1 VQAKT
6 ALGAGAT
13 LAMLAVAAG
22 AFGSHSLKAR
32 LSADMLAVFEV
43 AVRYHMY
50 HALALILTGGAL
62 ARYGAS
68 LFRKAAWFFVLGIL
82 LFSGSLYGMSLLGFR
97 WLGILTPVGGVF
109 FLMGWLFLAI
119 GFFRADRAA

>member
-1 VQAKT
+1 M
-6 ALGAGAT
+6 GAGAT

-22 AFGSHSLKAR
+22 AFGSHLLKAR

-82 LFSGSLYGMSLLGFR
+82 LFSGSLYAMSLLDIQ
-97 WLGILTPVGGVF
+97 WLGILTPVGGAL

>member
-1 VQAKT
+1 MGV
-6 ALGAGAT
+6 GAT

-32 LSADMLAVFEV
+32 LSAVMLAVFEV

-82 LFSGSLYGMSLLGFR
+82 LFSGSLYAMSLLDIR
-97 WLGILTPVGGVF
+97 WLGILTPVGGAL